1 MKKLFQ
7 YNGRSLSTRLSLGVV
22 FFVTVI
28 FVAVFIMMFS
38 QARELVRKEAWGKA
52 TKTLDGTV
60 LHIDNTLRKVEI
72 AANNMLDVIEQHL
85 DQPDKMF
92 ELSRQILQS
101 NPELTGCSISF
112 APYYYKEKGR
122 YFSA

>member
-28 FVAVFIMMFS
+28 FVTVFIMMFS

-72 AANNMLDVIEQHL
+72 AANNMLYVIEQHL
-85 DQPDKMF
+85 NQPDKMF
-92 ELSRQILQS
+92 
-101 NPELTGCSISF
+101 
-112 APYYYKEKGR
+112 
-122 YFSA
+122 